1 MAVVNYQKKD
11 HHWVDG
17 RAAILYEWAGV
28 KNGDT
33 GQPVLLPTHGDVTIQ
48 ILSGTPGTGLSVHLE
63 GTLDDAVTPTSYGTL
78 NSATTG
84 STINLQS
91 IGACDVALQH
101 PLQYRPN
108 IVGGDGTTNVTIRLL
123 AIRPWRE

>member
-1 MAVVNYQKKD
+1 MAVVNYTKKD

-17 RAAILYEWAGV
+17 RAAILYEWSGLHL
-28 KNGDT
+28 NDT

-48 ILSGTPGTGLSVHLE
+48 ILSGTPGSGLSVHLE
-63 GTLDDAVTPTSYGTL
+63 GTLDDATTPTSYGTL
-78 NSATTG
+78 NSATNG
-84 STINLQS
+84 NTINLGTV
-91 IGACDVALQH
+91 GALDVALQH

-108 IVGGDGTTNVTIRLL
+108 VVGGDGSTNIVVRLL

>member
-17 RAAILYEWAGV
+17 RAAVLYEWSGLHL
-28 KNGDT
+28 NDT
-33 GQPVLLPTHGDVTIQ
+33 GAPVLLPTHGDVTMQ
-48 ILSGTPGTGLSVHLE
+48 VLSGTAGAGLSVHLE
-63 GTLDDAVTPTSYGTL
+63 GTLDDSASPTSYGAL
-78 NSATTG
+78 NSASTG
-84 STINLQS
+84 ATLNLGS

-108 IVGGDGTTNVTIRLL
+108 VIGGDGTTNIVVRLL